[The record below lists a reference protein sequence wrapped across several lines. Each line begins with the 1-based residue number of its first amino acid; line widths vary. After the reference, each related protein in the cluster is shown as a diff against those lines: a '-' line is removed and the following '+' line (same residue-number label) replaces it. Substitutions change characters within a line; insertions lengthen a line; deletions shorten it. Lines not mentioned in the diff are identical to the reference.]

1 MSSTL
6 VDGGS
11 AQREHQ
17 SISRLQ
23 EIASAIPSDL
33 SGSA

>member
-11 AQREHQ
+11 AQRDQ
-17 SISRLQ
+17 ASISRLQ

-33 SGSA
+33 SGS